1 MGFVEAIGISAAN
14 RVRQLIA
21 YRTLVKYL
29 VLKEIK
35 VKSRGTYLGVAWT
48 LMNPALTIAVYFI
61 VFQYIFRVAIPNFLA
76 FFLIGFLMWV
86 FFSRAI
92 TVAATCIL
100 DNETI
105 IKRSAFPLEVLPL
118 TAVLYQGFHHVIAL
132 GIALPLI
139 VAVSGGRLT
148 WHLLWVG
155 VLLAAFTVLT
165 LAVALWLATI
175 GVFFRDTRDIL
186 EVAMPIL
193 FWATP
198 IFYPP
203 EMAPKFLQPILM
215 ANPLSSFLA
224 GMRAIVLEGHA
235 PSGTELGSMA
245 FWVALTL
252 TSGVWIFTHYWPR
265 FAEEV

>member
-1 MGFVEAIGISAAN
+1 MGLVDAIGIPAAE
-14 RVRQLIA
+14 RARQLVA
-21 YRTLVKYL
+21 YRTLLKYL

-48 LMNPALTIAVYFI
+48 LLNPLLTIIVYFT

-76 FFLIGFLMWV
+76 YFLIGFLMWA
-86 FFSRAI
+86 FFSRSI
-92 TVAATCIL
+92 TVAATCIH
-100 DNETI
+100 DNESI
-105 IKRSAFPLEVLPL
+105 VKKSAFPLEVLPL

-139 VAVSGGRLT
+139 VGVLGGKLT

-155 VLLAAFTVLT
+155 VVLAAFAALT

-175 GVFFRDTRDIL
+175 GVFFRDARDIL
-186 EVAMPIL
+186 EVALPIL

-198 IFYPP
+198 IFYRPGMMP
-203 EMAPKFLQPILM
+203 EFLQPVLRV
-215 ANPLSSFLA
+215 NPLSSFLA
-224 GMRAIVLEGHA
+224 AMRATVLDGHA

-245 FWVALTL
+245 LWVALTL
-252 TSGVWIFTHYWPR
+252 TSGVWIFAHYGPR
-265 FAEEV
+265 FAEEA